1 MITVRAGAFGAALA
15 GAFVCAAAGTT
26 ERATA
31 KTSRYNFEMRI
42 APSIIAAAVL
52 VSAISV
58 TAAQTPD
65 RAARLQTLVAASGGD
80 KALGKPIF
88 EKVCAN
94 CHKFGAAGKEIGPEL
109 STIAA
114 TRKRPEI
121 LESMFFPSK
130 IIADQYKPDLIQTK
144 DGDVVSGLVI
154 KENARAV
161 TLVTSDHP
169 EKPIEVL
176 KSQIQARKKSSVS
189 AMPEG
194 LLDTYSNEQVLGL
207 VAFLLAGPGGM

>member
-1 MITVRAGAFGAALA
+1 
-15 GAFVCAAAGTT
+15 
-26 ERATA
+26 
-31 KTSRYNFEMRI
+31 MRMT
-42 APSIIAAAVL
+42 PSIITPLGIAGGVL
-52 VSAISV
+52 LLAISV
-58 TAAQTPD
+58 NATQTPD
-65 RAARLQTLVAASGGD
+65 RAARQATLTAAGGGN

-94 CHKFGAAGKEIGPEL
+94 CHKFGTVGKEIGPEL
-109 STIAA
+109 TAIAA

-121 LESMFFPSK
+121 IESMLFPSK
-130 IIADQYKPDLIQTK
+130 IIADQYKPELIQTK
-144 DGDVVSGLVI
+144 DGDIVTGLVI

-169 EKPIEVL
+169 EKPVEVL

-194 LLDTYSNEQVLGL
+194 LLDTYSNDQVLGL
-207 VAFLLAGPGGM
+207 IAFLLAGPGGM

>member
-1 MITVRAGAFGAALA
+1 M
-15 GAFVCAAAGTT
+15 
-26 ERATA
+26 A
-31 KTSRYNFEMRI
+31 KTSGYNLKMRI
-42 APSIIAAAVL
+42 TPFIISAAVL
-52 VSAISV
+52 AGAISV

-65 RAARLQTLVAASGGD
+65 RAARQATLTAASGGN

-94 CHKFGAAGKEIGPEL
+94 CHKFGAVGKEIGPEL
-109 STIAA
+109 TAIAA

-121 LESMFFPSK
+121 IESMLFPSK

-144 DGDVVSGLVI
+144 DGDIVSGLVI

-194 LLDTYSNEQVLGL
+194 LLDTYTNDQVLGL
-207 VAFLLAGPGGM
+207 IAFLLAGPGGM

>member
-1 MITVRAGAFGAALA
+1 MV
-15 GAFVCAAAGTT
+15 
-26 ERATA
+26 
-31 KTSRYNFEMRI
+31 
-42 APSIIAAAVL
+42 VL
-52 VSAISV
+52 GSAISV
-58 TAAQTPD
+58 TATQTPD
-65 RAARLQTLVAASGGD
+65 RAARQATLTAAAGGN

-94 CHKFGAAGKEIGPEL
+94 CHKMGTVGKEIGPDL
-109 STIAA
+109 STISAL
-114 TRKRPEI
+114 RKRPEI
-121 LESMFFPSK
+121 IESMLFPSK
-130 IIADQYKPDLIQTK
+130 IIADQYKPELIQTK
-144 DGDVVSGLVI
+144 DGDIVSGLVI

-194 LLDTYSNEQVLGL
+194 LLDTYTNDQVLGL
-207 VAFLLAGPGGM
+207 IAFLLAGPGGM

>member
-1 MITVRAGAFGAALA
+1 
-15 GAFVCAAAGTT
+15 
-26 ERATA
+26 
-31 KTSRYNFEMRI
+31 MRI
-42 APSIIAAAVL
+42 TPFIISAAVL
-52 VSAISV
+52 AGTISIS
-58 TAAQTPD
+58 AQTPD
-65 RAARLQTLVAASGGD
+65 RAARQATLTAATAGN

-94 CHKFGAAGKEIGPEL
+94 CHKFGEVGKVIGPDL
-109 STIAA
+109 TSIAA

-121 LESMFFPSK
+121 IESMLFPSK
-130 IIADQYKPDLIQTK
+130 IIADLYKPELIQTK
-144 DGDVVSGLVI
+144 DGDIVSGLVI

-169 EKPIEVL
+169 EKPIDVL

-194 LLDTYSNEQVLGL
+194 LLDTYTNDQVLGL
-207 VAFLLAGPGGM
+207 VAFLLAGPGGL

>member
-1 MITVRAGAFGAALA
+1 M
-15 GAFVCAAAGTT
+15 TT
-26 ERATA
+26 
-31 KTSRYNFEMRI
+31 
-42 APSIIAAAVL
+42 
-52 VSAISV
+52 
-58 TAAQTPD
+58 AQTPD
-65 RAARLQTLVAASGGD
+65 RAARLATLTAASGGN

-88 EKVCAN
+88 DKVCSN
-94 CHKFGAAGKEIGPEL
+94 CHKFGAEGKTIGPDL

-121 LESMFFPSK
+121 LESILFPSK
-130 IIADQYKPDLIQTK
+130 IIADQYQPVLIQTK
-144 DGDVVSGLVI
+144 DGDIVSGLVI

-176 KSQIQARKKSSVS
+176 KSQIQARKKSTVS

-194 LLDTYSNEQVLGL
+194 IVDTYTNDQVLGL

>member
-1 MITVRAGAFGAALA
+1 MLA
-15 GAFVCAAAGTT
+15 
-26 ERATA
+26 
-31 KTSRYNFEMRI
+31 
-42 APSIIAAAVL
+42 
-52 VSAISV
+52 SAIAV

-65 RAARLQTLVAASGGD
+65 RAARMQTLTAASGGN

-94 CHKFGAAGKEIGPEL
+94 CHKFGAEGKEIGPEL
-109 STIAA
+109 SAIAA

-144 DGDVVSGLVI
+144 DGDIVSGLVI

-194 LLDTYSNEQVLGL
+194 LLDTYSNDQVLGL
-207 VAFLLAGPGGM
+207 VAFLLAGPGGH

>member
-1 MITVRAGAFGAALA
+1 MTVRVGLLSGPRAGAFD
-15 GAFVCAAAGTT
+15 CAAAPFAEKT
-26 ERATA
+26 TA
-31 KTSRYNFEMRI
+31 KTSRYTFDSMRI
-42 APSIIAAAVL
+42 TPLIISAAVL
-52 VSAISV
+52 GGAISIS
-58 TAAQTPD
+58 AAQTPD
-65 RAARLQTLVAASGGD
+65 RAARQATLTAAPGGN

-94 CHKFGAAGKEIGPEL
+94 CHKFGTVGKEIGPEL
-109 STIAA
+109 TAIAA

-121 LESMFFPSK
+121 IESMLFPSK

-144 DGDVVSGLVI
+144 DGDIVSGLVI

-161 TLVTSDHP
+161 TIVTSDHP
-169 EKPIEVL
+169 EKPVEVL

-194 LLDTYSNEQVLGL
+194 LLDTYTNEQVLGL
-207 VAFLLAGPGGM
+207 IAFLLAGPGGY

>member
-1 MITVRAGAFGAALA
+1 MRM
-15 GAFVCAAAGTT
+15 
-26 ERATA
+26 TA
-31 KTSRYNFEMRI
+31 
-42 APSIIAAAVL
+42 SIIAAAAL
-52 VSAISV
+52 TSAISV
-58 TAAQTPD
+58 AATQTPD
-65 RAARLQTLVAASGGD
+65 RAARQTALNAAPGGN

-94 CHKFGAAGKEIGPEL
+94 CHKFGAAGKEIGPDL

-121 LESMFFPSK
+121 IESMLFPSK
-130 IIADQYKPDLIQTK
+130 IIADQYQPVLIQTK
-144 DGDVVSGLVI
+144 DGDIVSGLVI

-169 EKPIEVL
+169 EKPVEVL
-176 KSQIQARKKSSVS
+176 KSQIQARKKSTVS

-194 LLDTYSNEQVLGL
+194 LLDTYTNDQVLGL

>member
-1 MITVRAGAFGAALA
+1 MLGG
-15 GAFVCAAAGTT
+15 
-26 ERATA
+26 
-31 KTSRYNFEMRI
+31 
-42 APSIIAAAVL
+42 
-52 VSAISV
+52 AISISA
-58 TAAQTPD
+58 TQAPD
-65 RAARLQTLVAASGGD
+65 RAARQVVLTALVGGN

-94 CHKFGAAGKEIGPEL
+94 CHKFGTVGKEIGPEL
-109 STIAA
+109 SAIAA

-121 LESMFFPSK
+121 IESMLFPSK

-144 DGDVVSGLVI
+144 DGDIVSGLVI

-161 TLVTSDHP
+161 TIVTSDHP
-169 EKPIEVL
+169 EKPVEVL

-194 LLDTYSNEQVLGL
+194 LLDTYTNEQVAGL
-207 VAFLLAGPGGM
+207 IAFLLAGPGGM